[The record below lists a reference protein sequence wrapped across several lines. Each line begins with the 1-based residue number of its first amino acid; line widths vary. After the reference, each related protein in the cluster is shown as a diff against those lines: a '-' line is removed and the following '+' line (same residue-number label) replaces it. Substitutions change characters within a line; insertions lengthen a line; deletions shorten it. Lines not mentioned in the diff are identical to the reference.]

1 MPTIDKHALVRRQ
14 IDGLNS
20 LDIDGLRAKFEE
32 LFGFPSTIC
41 NCDYLR
47 RRCAYRLQEFQ
58 FGGLSQESETFLDD
72 LIRNDDLAQLKPPK
86 ERHVTLAPGARLIR
100 EWHGKVHEVVV
111 LNPRVY
117 DYDGRKFK
125 SLTAVAEHI
134 TGQHQSGLL
143 FFGVSK

>member
-14 IDGLNS
+14 IDGLNA

-58 FGGLSQESETFLDD
+58 FGGLSEESENFLDD
-72 LIRNDDLAQLKPPK
+72 LIQNDDC
-86 ERHVTLAPGARLIR
+86 
-100 EWHGKVHEVVV
+100 
-111 LNPRVY
+111 
-117 DYDGRKFK
+117 
-125 SLTAVAEHI
+125 S
-134 TGQHQSGLL
+134 
-143 FFGVSK
+143 